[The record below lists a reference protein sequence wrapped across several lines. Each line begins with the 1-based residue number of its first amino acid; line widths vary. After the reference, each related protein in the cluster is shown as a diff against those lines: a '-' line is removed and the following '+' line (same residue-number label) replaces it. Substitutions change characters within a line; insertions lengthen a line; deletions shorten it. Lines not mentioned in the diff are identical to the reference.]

1 MDQSITATVL
11 ITGAILLIAVGYI
24 VRLVTGAREER
35 LRHFIGQYRED
46 GVPLGE
52 DEPSSVWRDEIVK
65 RLNRILARRNFV
77 EGMRRDLLRA
87 GMQVPPTRFFL
98 LRVLLALGG
107 GLLASL
113 LLQAQGPLV
122 QLVGALAGL
131 AGGYLLVRP
140 VVTHK
145 QRKRLDEFEKHFAD
159 ALDILVG
166 GLESGSSLTS
176 AVELVSR
183 EMPPPISTEFSRV
196 LRDASLGMSYEEAF
210 NAMYERLPSDDLGMF
225 VSAVSVQFRVGGNLA
240 SLLRTLGATVRDRI
254 RIRGDIKTLTAQ
266 QRMTGWLITGI
277 PFAMVGML
285 LVINPTYMRQIFE
298 PGPSRSI
305 ALAGVVLI
313 FCGNYVIRRIL
324 RIEV

>member
-1 MDQSITATVL
+1 MDQSMSAAML
-11 ITGAILLIAVGYI
+11 IAGAILLIAGGYMA
-24 VRLVTGAREER
+24 RLVSGAREER
-35 LRHFIGQYRED
+35 LRHFIGQYRDD
-46 GVPLGE
+46 GVPLGA
-52 DEPSSVWRDEIVK
+52 DEPSSVWHQDIVK
-65 RLNRILARRNFV
+65 RLNRIVARRNFV
-77 EGMRRDLLRA
+77 EGMRRDLQRA
-87 GMQVPPTRFFL
+87 GIQAPPARFFL
-98 LRVLLALGG
+98 VRMVLALSGA
-107 GLLASL
+107 L
-113 LLQAQGPLV
+113 
-122 QLVGALAGL
+122 LVGALLQGQGPLAQLVGGVVGS

-140 VVTHK
+140 VLTHK
-145 QRKRLDEFEKHFAD
+145 QQKRLEAFENHFAD

-210 NAMYERLPSDDLGMF
+210 NAMHERLPSDDLGMF
-225 VSAVSVQFRVGGNLA
+225 VSAISIQFRVGGNLA
-240 SLLRTLGATVRDRI
+240 TLLRTLGATVRDRI

-277 PFAMVGML
+277 PFVMVGML
-285 LVINPTYMRQIFE
+285 LLLNPTYMRQIFQ
-298 PGPSRSI
+298 PGPSRTI
-305 ALAGVVLI
+305 ALAGLVLI